1 MFATGSLLY
10 VGWILLFLGRRKKLD
25 VLRFGL
31 AGKENTATMQ
41 KVQGMQEI
49 KLNQCEELKRTE
61 WEGLQAGLFGLQF
74 KMLFLSQYQQAGA
87 FFIHEGKNILI
98 TFFTATA
105 VLNGELTLGAMLAIQ
120 YIVGQLN
127 SPVEQLIG
135 FKQQAQDAKL
145 SLGVLAKFMTFPMK
159 MKGKNH

>member
-1 MFATGSLLY
+1 
-10 VGWILLFLGRRKKLD
+10 
-25 VLRFGL
+25 
-31 AGKENTATMQ
+31 
-41 KVQGMQEI
+41 MQEI